1 MGDVVSL
8 KPKRG
13 TARDQLLAMVQHQ
26 AQLQGKS
33 VAHYL
38 RETQAQAERN
48 GQEKRVPRAVA
59 QRAPREKY
67 RNSKSEVKRIA

>member
-26 AQLQGKS
+26 AQGE
-33 VAHYL
+33 H
-38 RETQAQAERN
+38 
-48 GQEKRVPRAVA
+48 QEPGGAAYSFGLEGGGVLWFFNPRSYPP
-59 QRAPREKY
+59 PRLLDALSTG
-67 RNSKSEVKRIA
+67 RPSR